1 MRLKMLKSI
10 TVEPALLIFMI
21 GSYMEYGVYQDLLY
35 KKLCLEHYDYSNFI
49 CDDPQDEAL
58 DYVQTQGAYWL
69 AYNNIALLV
78 PSILAACYLGAWGD
92 RYGRKIPILAA
103 VVSTMFGYLIFLIIS
118 VYENSSV
125 YYILLANFVAGLGGG
140 YLMIV
145 ASMMSYVADISSTN
159 SRTTRVGILESMTT
173 FGSFFGPFISG
184 YLLEGVGYAYTF
196 LFCVSCNTVV
206 AIYLVIRLKNISP
219 ASKIKKRPVT
229 ERREN
234 DTIDIFNSTSYS
246 SSEVLTERKRPE
258 AMCRLGY
265 IYEGFL
271 VCFSKREGKTRL
283 YIVSLMTACL
293 CVFMASNAESNLT
306 YLYAKDKPLNWT
318 YKTYSQYCSLK
329 NALSASMLL
338 IGLPLL
344 RKYFH
349 LKDTSLAA
357 IGLLSRAAGLILL
370 SLSTTLPMMFIVPE
384 LALFGMYPIPSM
396 RSMLSKLVKP
406 TEQGKMFSALATVE
420 SLTEIVATIMYNN
433 LYPVTRSFFNG
444 FCFILA
450 VVFLVPSLCII
461 CWLHWENWK
470 NSKRQTIH
478 VVNRDESAQDQT
490 ID

>member
-1 MRLKMLKSI
+1 MGFGMLKSI

-21 GSYMEYGVYQDLLY
+21 GSYMNYGVYQDLLY
-35 KKLCLEHYDYSNFI
+35 NKLCLEHYDYSHSI
-49 CDDPQDEAL
+49 CDDPQGEAL
-58 DYVQTQGAYWL
+58 DYVQKQGAYWL
-69 AYNNIALLV
+69 AYNNIALFI

-103 VVSTMFGYLIFLIIS
+103 VVSTMFEYLILLIIS

-125 YYILLANFVAGLGGG
+125 YFTLLANFISGLGGG
-140 YLMIV
+140 YLMVV

-196 LFCVSCNTVV
+196 LFSVSCNTVV
-206 AIYLVIRLKNISP
+206 AIYLVLRLKNISP
-219 ASKIKKRPVT
+219 ASKIKKPPDT

-234 DTIDIFNSTSYS
+234 DIVDILNSTSYS
-246 SSEVLTERKRPE
+246 SSEVLTERKRSE

-265 IYEGFL
+265 VYEGFL
-271 VCFSKREGKTRL
+271 VCFRKREGKTRL
-283 YIVSLMTACL
+283 YILSLVAACL
-293 CVFMASNAESNLT
+293 CVFMANNAESDLS
-306 YLYAKDKPLNWT
+306 YLYAKDKPLNWS

-349 LKDTSLAA
+349 MKDTSLAA
-357 IGLLSRAAGLILL
+357 IGLVSKASGLILL

-384 LALFGMYPIPSM
+384 LALFSMYPVPSM
-396 RSMLSKLVKP
+396 RSMLSKYVKP
-406 TEQGKMFSALATVE
+406 TEQGKMFSALAAVE
-420 SLTEIVATIMYNN
+420 SSTEIIATLTYNN

-444 FCFILA
+444 FCFIMA
-450 VVFLVPSLCII
+450 AIFLVPSLSII

-478 VVNRDESAQDQT
+478 VVNSDEAVQDQT
-490 ID
+490 IN